1 MGPDP
6 RPSHLAHSLT
16 LTPITDK
23 KVKLQETPEL
33 TGCEHEKF
41 DLKDLKRLLRRLS
54 RDAVSEA
61 NYMHR
66 YGSEIARERAKS
78 ELKFDIREATKTLAP
93 MLKMI
98 KPINLIIK
106 PKISELRASLM
117 QAALL

>member
-41 DLKDLKRLLRRLS
+41 GIHDLKRLLACDDPSPIIRRA
-54 RDAVSEA
+54 DVSP
-61 NYMHR
+61 
-66 YGSEIARERAKS
+66 SI
-78 ELKFDIREATKTLAP
+78 
-93 MLKMI
+93 
-98 KPINLIIK
+98 
-106 PKISELRASLM
+106 
-117 QAALL
+117 

>member
-41 DLKDLKRLLRRLS
+41 GIHDLKRLLRRLS
-54 RDAVSEA
+54 RDAVLEA
-61 NYMHR
+61 NYTHKF
-66 YGSEIARERAKS
+66 GSEYARERAKTN
-78 ELKFDIREATKTLAP
+78 LKFDIKESFFE
-93 MLKMI
+93 I
-98 KPINLIIK
+98 
-106 PKISELRASLM
+106 
-117 QAALL
+117 